1 MGVALGT
8 LSDSG
13 ELIWMIQKKEVAR
26 DRREGLLSLSG
37 WYLAALVRECGEPV
51 VLRLSRRGTGWHTRV
66 AVTVGSYVPE

>member
-26 DRREGLLSLSG
+26 DRREGL
-37 WYLAALVRECGEPV
+37 P
-51 VLRLSRRGTGWHTRV
+51 
-66 AVTVGSYVPE
+66 